1 MPWQSSLLQI
11 AMRLGFGGNS
21 SGRKGGGAS
30 SAHAALAGNAGNG
43 RRFAGGLGGKGGVGA
58 GGLNRGLNQLSLD
71 QDGDDL
77 ACGQA
82 EGAVVEHGEN
92 GANLARV
99 AGDANPG
106 VVVVRKDVVNR
117 LLGTGDLVSRRLAL
131 VLFAAPQQV
140 LLGEASLELKVG
152 SVGVN
157 LRLGGAAVAGV
168 DADALAKQLLDDGFE
183 GV

>member
-1 MPWQSSLLQI
+1 
-11 AMRLGFGGNS
+11 
-21 SGRKGGGAS
+21 
-30 SAHAALAGNAGNG
+30 
-43 RRFAGGLGGKGGVGA
+43 
-58 GGLNRGLNQLSLD
+58 
-71 QDGDDL
+71 
-77 ACGQA
+77 
-82 EGAVVEHGEN
+82 
-92 GANLARV
+92 V